1 MPGGPAR
8 AGSSANARTLV
19 GGYMTAI
26 SAGPPRIAARWSHPT
41 IAGHRA
47 ALTLLEVLIVLTL
60 LVAVMAMAL
69 PALRGPMADQRLR
82 QSGGVIRVAFNK
94 ARVAAMRTGDAHA
107 FRFQPGGNQYSIR
120 RWSPA
125 EEAFAIANAQE
136 PTEPMASLGL
146 GDDVE
151 ELPDDVRFL
160 AAAIVVDARA
170 VTEEEQADQS
180 QSLEQEPENEFSP
193 PILFYPDGTASNAE
207 VQLVNNRQRMVTVSL
222 RGVTGTAR
230 VSDLTVYEDRLP

>member
-1 MPGGPAR
+1 MT
-8 AGSSANARTLV
+8 SSTRNRT
-19 GGYMTAI
+19 
-26 SAGPPRIAARWSHPT
+26 
-41 IAGHRA
+41 

-60 LVAVMAMAL
+60 LIALMAMAL

-107 FRFQPGGNQYSIR
+107 FRFQAGGNQYSTR

-125 EEAFAIANAQE
+125 EEAFAMANAQE
-136 PTEPMASLGL
+136 TGEAMAWSGSA
-146 GDDVE
+146 DEVE
-151 ELPDDVRFL
+151 KLPDDVRFL

-170 VTEEEQADQS
+170 ATEEEQADPS
-180 QSLEQEPENEFSP
+180 QSRDQQPETDWSP
-193 PILFYPDGTASNAE
+193 PILFYPDGTASNAK
-207 VQLVNNRQRMVTVSL
+207 VQLVNDRKRLITITL

-230 VSDLTVYEDRLP
+230 VSDLMVNEDRLP